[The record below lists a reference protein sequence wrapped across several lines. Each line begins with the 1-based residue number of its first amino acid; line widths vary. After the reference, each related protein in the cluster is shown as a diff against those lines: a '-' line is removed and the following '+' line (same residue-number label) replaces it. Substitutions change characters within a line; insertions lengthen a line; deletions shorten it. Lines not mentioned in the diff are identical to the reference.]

1 MEMKILIVIGIVLF
15 VFAAVTVVVG
25 IIVVSSAA
33 EELYRDLD
41 DLDQARYIRD
51 WQAKQKA
58 KKAGRRKR

>member
-1 MEMKILIVIGIVLF
+1 MRILIVIGIVIF
-15 VFAAVTVVVG
+15 VFAAVTVVG
-25 IIVVSSAA
+25 GSIVVSSAA

>member
-1 MEMKILIVIGIVLF
+1 MRILIVIGIVIF

-25 IIVVSSAA
+25 IIVVSSAV

-58 KKAGRRKR
+58 KKDGRRKR

>member
-1 MEMKILIVIGIVLF
+1 MRILIVIGIVIF
-15 VFAAVTVVVG
+15 AFAAVSVVVG

-51 WQAKQKA
+51 WQAEQKA
-58 KKAGRRKR
+58 KKARRQKR

>member
-1 MEMKILIVIGIVLF
+1 MRILIVIGIVIF

-58 KKAGRRKR
+58 KKAGRQKR

>member
-1 MEMKILIVIGIVLF
+1 MRILIVIGIVIF

-51 WQAKQKA
+51 WQAKQNA
-58 KKAGRRKR
+58 KKAGCRKR